1 MQKSAVGQ
9 KTGKEGSRVVVG
21 DNLLDRDCD
30 KDVTVA
36 EPRSVES
43 SIVDI
48 RRSSTFVGI
57 EH

>member
-21 DNLLDRDCD
+21 DNLLDRDGD

-36 EPRSVES
+36 EPRSVIDRRHS
-43 SIVDI
+43 LLIDI
-48 RRSSTFVGI
+48 RW
-57 EH
+57 H